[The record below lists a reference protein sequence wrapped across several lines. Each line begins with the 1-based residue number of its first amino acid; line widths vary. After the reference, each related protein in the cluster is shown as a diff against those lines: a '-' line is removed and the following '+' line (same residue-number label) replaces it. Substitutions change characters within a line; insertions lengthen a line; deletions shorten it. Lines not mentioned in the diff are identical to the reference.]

1 MSTDLSLDISNQIYV
16 KRLVKS
22 ENEFCM
28 ICSYPTKICLYK
40 KNFLQ
45 INKKTYA
52 DWFYICEDH
61 LFSEDLLEPKN
72 TKEIKELSDE
82 IEKLN
87 QQIKT
92 KNHEIASEKQT
103 WIDSAMTSTTSYI
116 SSKIPFT
123 GKKKEEEE
131 TKEKDVDSEGKSD
144 IKVEKKTKKQE
155 VTELLDN
162 LAARKEQL
170 VFLRKSIKYF
180 NLTNPTYITRKEA
193 MAKSLSQ
200 VNKKPTLEKTNT
212 KSASPILNFP
222 SAPTHNP
229 L

>member
-28 ICSYPTKICLYK
+28 ICSYPTKTCLYK

-45 INKKTYA
+45 MNKKTYA

-61 LFSEDLLEPKN
+61 LLNEELLEPKN

-87 QQIKT
+87 QQIKI
-92 KNHEIASEKQT
+92 KNQEIASEKQT
-103 WIDSAMTSTTSYI
+103 WIDSAMSSTTSYI
-116 SSKIPFT
+116 SSKISFT

-131 TKEKDVDSEGKSD
+131 KKEKDDDSEENSD
-144 IKVEKKTKKQE
+144 IKVDKKTKKQE

-193 MAKSLSQ
+193 MARSLSKA
-200 VNKKPTLEKTNT
+200 NKKPTTEKTNT
-212 KSASPILNFP
+212 KSTSPILNFP